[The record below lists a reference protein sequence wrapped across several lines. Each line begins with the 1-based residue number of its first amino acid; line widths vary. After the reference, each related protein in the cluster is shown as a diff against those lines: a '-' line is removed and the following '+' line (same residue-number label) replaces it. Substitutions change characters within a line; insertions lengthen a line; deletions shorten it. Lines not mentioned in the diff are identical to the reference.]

1 MHNLIRRYGKGE
13 AALSGCGIALLGAA
27 FVLWWLGSDH
37 GLPGRVAALLS
48 LALFIWV
55 CLRFVPVWFSAWREP
70 EPPATVSRGERDASV
85 AVFIWLLIFC
95 FGLTLLV
102 WLIRLAQGHGES
114 YAASLQYWTY
124 TDSHHYL
131 DIARDWY
138 LSEGEWD
145 RLVQLVF
152 LPGYPVAI
160 RLVALVVRDY
170 VAAAFLVSALSFSGA
185 GVLLYRL
192 FRLDYGH
199 STALRA
205 VKFLCLLPGS
215 FFFAAP
221 MSEGLFLLCCAGCLY
236 LVRRGRT
243 GLGCLVGGYAA
254 FTRSL
259 GLMLF
264 APVFFELV
272 QSRRGW
278 RRFLWLILIPAGF
291 GVYCYINWRV
301 SGDPF
306 KYMEYQKVHWGQSLG
321 FFFNTAAYQLE
332 NLIYYFSEGNRT
344 VWGLWIPNLI
354 WSFFAL
360 IAMVP
365 AAKRLRPSYTAWFI
379 AYYAV
384 AIGATW
390 LLSAPRY
397 LVAMPVI
404 ALATAMDTEKHDLAA
419 TCAVLPFS
427 AGYLLAFTLGLQ
439 VW

>member
-1 MHNLIRRYGKGE
+1 MIRRYGKGE

-27 FVLWWLGSDH
+27 FVLWWLGSDY

-70 EPPATVSRGERDASV
+70 EPPASVCRGERDASA

-160 RLVALVVRDY
+160 RLVGLVVRDY

-199 STALRA
+199 STAQRA
-205 VKFLCLLPGS
+205 IKFLCLLPGS

-221 MSEGLFLLCCAGCLY
+221 HERGAVPALL
-236 LVRRGRT
+236 RRLPLSGAPGQDRARLPCGRP
-243 GLGCLVGGYAA
+243 ARP

-278 RRFLWLILIPAGF
+278 RRFLWLILSPPA
-291 GVYCYINWRV
+291 
-301 SGDPF
+301 S
-306 KYMEYQKVHWGQSLG
+306 
-321 FFFNTAAYQLE
+321 A
-332 NLIYYFSEGNRT
+332 
-344 VWGLWIPNLI
+344 
-354 WSFFAL
+354 
-360 IAMVP
+360 
-365 AAKRLRPSYTAWFI
+365 YTAI
-379 AYYAV
+379 
-384 AIGATW
+384 
-390 LLSAPRY
+390 
-397 LVAMPVI
+397 
-404 ALATAMDTEKHDLAA
+404 
-419 TCAVLPFS
+419 
-427 AGYLLAFTLGLQ
+427 
-439 VW
+439 